1 MAVSSPSGRA
11 VPSVSGKRR
20 RRICAVPGRRGELK
34 TRGGKIRRFE
44 FTIDEGSRKQVHEKK
59 RREVADYVLGWLQC
73 ADIVDE
79 VAQADRRV
87 LIVEVWC
94 GVQANKAESICSACP
109 HYVAG
114 SFGFD

>member
-1 MAVSSPSGRA
+1 MRE
-11 VPSVSGKRR
+11 KR
-20 RRICAVPGRRGELK
+20 
-34 TRGGKIRRFE
+34 
-44 FTIDEGSRKQVHEKK
+44 

-79 VAQADRRV
+79 VDQEKHRV
-87 LIVEVWC
+87 VIVEVWC
-94 GVQANKAESICSACP
+94 GVRPEKAESFCSACP

>member
-20 RRICAVPGRRGELK
+20 RRIAAITRPGRELK

-44 FTIDEGSRKQVHEKK
+44 FAIDEGSRKQAHEKK
-59 RREVADYVLGWLQC
+59 RREVADYVLGWLEC

-79 VAQADRRV
+79 VAQEDRRV

-94 GVQANKAESICSACP
+94 GVQAEKAESFCSACP